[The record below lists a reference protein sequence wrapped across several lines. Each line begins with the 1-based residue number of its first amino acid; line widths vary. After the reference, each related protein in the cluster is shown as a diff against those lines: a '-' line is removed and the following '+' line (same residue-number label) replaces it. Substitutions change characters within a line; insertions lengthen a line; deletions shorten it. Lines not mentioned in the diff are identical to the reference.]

1 MRYSLEDLQKM
12 TEVERQ
18 HCCRNAERDR
28 PTVVGMIADA
38 KRREDLEYAHQ
49 LQADLENTEET
60 IRNCEK
66 LKQSLPPEP

>member
-1 MRYSLEDLQKM
+1 
-12 TEVERQ
+12 
-18 HCCRNAERDR
+18 
-28 PTVVGMIADA
+28 MIADA